1 MNKSK
6 LCGIIQLKKC
16 GSQRRKNQEWCSRFH
31 GSKPCGLCYFDRVL
45 PPAFFPAS
53 HIFLDIPFLRVVIFY
68 NPSYIKNDFTDFS
81 KHSRKEPPQACSNAP
96 FNNQIQY
103 SHFSKNPHQRLVFL
117 FLLSHGRWACI
128 AEHVEASKPQ
138 YCVKVISTGGSWAC
152 RRAQWPLKHYSKR
165 KI

>member
-81 KHSRKEPPQACSNAP
+81 KCRYIISGTYIQKKCGSQRRKNQERSSRGISSIDDK
-96 FNNQIQY
+96 
-103 SHFSKNPHQRLVFL
+103 FSGL
-117 FLLSHGRWACI
+117 FLNPNVSRC
-128 AEHVEASKPQ
+128 
-138 YCVKVISTGGSWAC
+138 
-152 RRAQWPLKHYSKR
+152 
-165 KI
+165 